1 MRLTMKL
8 EGIHHITATT
18 GNAPVNVDFY
28 GRLLGLRLVKKTVN
42 QDDPSVYHLFYAD
55 HEGSAGADLTFF
67 EYPGA
72 RPGLPGAGMVYRV
85 VFRVGSQ
92 DAIAF
97 WADRLASAGVHL
109 DAHEDDFLRFDDPEG
124 YHLELAVDSSG
135 DTPLVAHHVE
145 IPEAFAL
152 QGFDGV
158 RALSADPNQS
168 ASFLEEVLGFER
180 VDPDAE
186 GSPIGMRGAQA
197 AWVAR
202 GENRKGWIAYDI
214 STRRGI
220 QGAGVTHHVAW
231 SSEVSEIERWQ
242 ERVAG
247 EGIHPT
253 PVVER
258 FYFQSVYFREPSGV
272 LFELA
277 TKGPGFTVDEPL
289 DSLGD
294 RVSLPPRFEP
304 LRDRLEQILTP
315 LPTSTA
321 LRS

>member
-1 MRLTMKL
+1 MKL

-55 HEGSAGADLTFF
+55 HQGSAGADLTFF

-85 VFRVGSQ
+85 VFRVASA
-92 DAIAF
+92 DAISF
-97 WADRLASAGVHL
+97 WSERLTSAGVPL
-109 DAHEDDFLRFDDPEG
+109 DVDDPYVIRFDDPEG
-124 YHLELAVDSSG
+124 YHLELAVDGSG
-135 DTPLVAHHVE
+135 DAPLVAHHPE
-145 IPEAFAL
+145 IPEEFAL

-158 RALSADPNQS
+158 RALSADPEKS
-168 ASFLEEVLGFER
+168 AAFLEETLGFER
-180 VDPDAE
+180 VDPNAAD
-186 GSPIGMRGAQA
+186 SPLGMKGARA
-197 AWVAR
+197 AWMAR
-202 GENRKGWIAYDI
+202 GDSRKGWIAYDV
-214 STRRGI
+214 STRQGI

-231 SSEVSEIERWQ
+231 SSEIAQIGDWQ
-242 ERVAG
+242 ERVDS
-247 EGIHPT
+247 EGLHPT
-253 PVVER
+253 PIVER

-272 LFELA
+272 L
-277 TKGPGFTVDEPL
+277 
-289 DSLGD
+289 
-294 RVSLPPRFEP
+294 FEP